1 MQSLTKT
8 AVPLTAKFANMQ
20 KFSVK
25 YMPGFQED
33 LTSWVMT
40 IDSVGKFRQT
50 INVCRH
56 NPHERYVEEH
66 QGDIPPA
73 ILDELLLYT
82 EALDVADI
90 TEFMSSVAMEDVE
103 DIEIQVGEERFS
115 APLDWLLSRKK
126 KGESF
131 PQSVVTAIE
140 LWSRI
145 LPLSRYI
152 ARS

>member
-1 MQSLTKT
+1 MTKT
-8 AVPLTAKFANMQ
+8 AVSLTTKFANMQ
-20 KFSVK
+20 KLSVR
-25 YMPGFQED
+25 YMPGFQKD
-33 LTSWVMT
+33 LTSWDMT

-50 INVCRH
+50 INVCRY
-56 NPHERYVEEH
+56 NPLERYVEEY
-66 QGDIPPA
+66 QGDIPSA
-73 ILDELLLYT
+73 ILDELLIYT

-90 TEFMSSVAMEDVE
+90 TEFVNSVAMEDVE
-103 DIEIQVGEERFS
+103 DIEIRIGEERFT
-115 APLDWLLSRKK
+115 APLDWLLSRRK

-131 PQSVVTAIE
+131 PKSVVTAIE